1 METNLDIPVLYIIFV
16 LDGETAIILGFCNPM
31 ISIIFEHKRL
41 VAVNTKQC
49 APSGIMLRTSLIP
62 DRVERNVVPLK
73 LYKWIILA
81 IHFSI
86 IY

>member
-1 METNLDIPVLYIIFV
+1 
-16 LDGETAIILGFCNPM
+16 
-31 ISIIFEHKRL
+31 
-41 VAVNTKQC
+41 
-49 APSGIMLRTSLIP
+49 MLRTSPIL

-86 IY
+86 IYLLHFHCVPHQLLKSVRVHFAYGRIAITLELLGRFGRFLDEDLSAHFS